1 MRKQLLVYPLIVI
14 AITLVLLSINLSRMD
29 SGASDSALQVINA
42 DGSGLKRLTEYGNI
56 EKAVW
61 SPDSSQIAFLFSPRG
76 DWASDD
82 LYVMSAYGSH
92 KIKLNKSIS
101 GDIEE
106 FDWSPDSSQVVFTNR
121 TTDDLH
127 PTSEGNQS
135 TYIINADGTNL
146 KQIDNREIHLINWSP
161 DGSRIA
167 FRAGNVGR
175 HELYTMNLDG
185 SNVTQL
191 TNFSSYDSNI
201 IPLLY
206 WSPDGSKIA
215 FSVIHETDE
224 LFVIDSNG
232 SNPVK
237 VVSDDGHRG
246 VIGWTPDSSRVL
258 FLQQDSGGMDIHI
271 IDTDGSN
278 EANLTANL
286 DDVIMDPMLSPD
298 GQRLL
303 FSSNRNDLS
312 DNGINNLDIYVM
324 DIDGSV
330 LTQLTHYQRNNYS
343 NRDAAWSPDG
353 NKILFE
359 TRRHS
364 TVNQ

>member
-14 AITLVLLSINLSRMD
+14 VITLVLLSINLSRMD

-42 DGSGLKRLTEYGNI
+42 DGSSLRRLTEYDNI
-56 EKAVW
+56 EKAAW
-61 SPDSSQIAFLFSPRG
+61 SPDNSKIAFLFASRT

-82 LYVMSAYGSH
+82 LYVMSADGSH

-106 FDWSPDSSQVVFTNR
+106 FDWSPDSSQIVFTSSA
-121 TTDDLH
+121 TDDSH
-127 PTSEGNQS
+127 PASEGNQS

-167 FRAGNVGR
+167 FRAGSVGR
-175 HELYTMNLDG
+175 HELYTMNPDG
-185 SNVTQL
+185 SNVIQL
-191 TNFSSYDSNI
+191 TDFSSYDSNI

-232 SNPVK
+232 SNPVR

-246 VIGWTPDSSRVL
+246 VIGWTPDSSKVL
-258 FLQQDSGGMDIHI
+258 FLQQDSGGMAIHI

-278 EANLTANL
+278 ETNLTANL
-286 DDVIMDPMLSPD
+286 DDVIIDLMLSPD

-303 FSSNRNDLS
+303 FSSDRNDLS
-312 DNGINNLDIYVM
+312 DNGIDNLDIYVIN
-324 DIDGSV
+324 IDGSA
-330 LTQLTHYQRNNYS
+330 LTQLTHYQRSNYS
-343 NRDAAWSPDG
+343 NKGAIWSPDG
-353 NKILFE
+353 SKILFE
-359 TRRHS
+359 TRRYS
-364 TVNQ
+364 TANR